1 MPSSFSS
8 YAATSPFSSDG
19 INLTAANTLAN
30 TGASSGLSRPT
41 HASLDVERTFRK
53 KPSAIQTGDSDSDS
67 DSEDEVEVTSG
78 PVRSSDSASGITDG
92 PYSVAAVAVESR
104 DARVKGIS
112 SNETVTSSVAI
123 EEEINVERSLKDG
136 DVRKKKS
143 KPSAR
148 KAANLSGDS
157 REDTKSRLP
166 LTPNS
171 LLISLFIPI
180 PVFRT
185 ASLLQGSR
193 GGRSGSAARARTT

>member
-1 MPSSFSS
+1 M
-8 YAATSPFSSDG
+8 
-19 INLTAANTLAN
+19 
-30 TGASSGLSRPT
+30 
-41 HASLDVERTFRK
+41 
-53 KPSAIQTGDSDSDS
+53 
-67 DSEDEVEVTSG
+67 EVTSG

-112 SNETVTSSVAI
+112 SNEAVTSSVGI